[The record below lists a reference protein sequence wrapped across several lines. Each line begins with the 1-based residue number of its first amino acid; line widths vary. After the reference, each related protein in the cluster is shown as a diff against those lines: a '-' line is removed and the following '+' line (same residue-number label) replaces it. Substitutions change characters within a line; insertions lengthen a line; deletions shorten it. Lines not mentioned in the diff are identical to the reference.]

1 MIKILKN
8 GEEKKYYARC
18 GKCGT
23 EIEYELSDVKRETSH
38 AYNGEIKSVI
48 CPICGETI
56 SVSLLS
62 KEEFY
67 DRNRSGFLGGFSCF
81 S

>member
-18 GKCGT
+18 ENCGT
-23 EIEYELSDVKRETSH
+23 EIEYELTDVKRETSRVLI
-38 AYNGEIKSVI
+38 GEIKSVI
-48 CPICGETI
+48 CPVCGETI
-56 SVSLLS
+56 SVNLLS

-67 DRNRSGFLGGFSCF
+67 YKNNGGYFGGFSCC

>member
-23 EIEYELSDVKRETSH
+23 EIEYELSDVKRERSY
-38 AYNGEIKSVI
+38 AYNGEIKTVT
-48 CPICGETI
+48 CPVCGEVI
-56 SVSLLS
+56 NVNLLS
-62 KEEFY
+62 KEEYY
-67 DRNRSGFLGGFSCF
+67 DTNRSRYAGGFSCF